1 MPFRTTPSLGPEVDQ
16 AALAYY
22 WDSGVT
28 TPAGVQLPSYQL
40 GSRVSASDGCDYLH
54 VKAGGSNIGANTQ
67 LAITADGTF
76 VATTGGTSGFYTVA
90 AVLANQFFHARKGN
104 VVPTA

>member
-1 MPFRTTPSLGPEVDQ
+1 MAFRTTPSLGPDVEQ

-22 WDSGVT
+22 WDAQTLS
-28 TPAGVQLPSYQL
+28 PAGAQLVSYQL

-67 LAITADGTF
+67 LAITSDGTF